1 MMALDFQSV
10 AQIVASRGLNRVI
23 EGLLLAGLSWGVL
36 RVFGGRSSSPSSA
49 VSSTTRFAVW
59 FSTLLV
65 IAGVPLLGRSS
76 SPLVASKLRVP
87 ELMLSSAWAMG
98 LFAAWAVTSGGLLI
112 RLGFSL
118 WHVYR
123 LRRECWEI
131 DGESLASTVEA
142 MLAEMFQQS
151 PRIRR
156 VQLLASDDLRVPTAL
171 GFFRPAVVL
180 PAWALRD
187 FSADELKGI
196 VLHELAHLRRW
207 DDWTNLAQKFVKA
220 LFFFHP
226 AVWWI
231 DSRLALEREIACDD
245 MVLEQTANARTY
257 AASLVSVA
265 ERVVAEKMRMGRALA
280 LAQSALGRVREVS
293 LRVAQILDPERPR
306 TTRGWRP
313 ALAMIGTLA
322 VVTVGAVPY
331 APELISFQGK
341 VQPVV
346 TAGASAVR
354 SIPITAAS
362 LRWAGEGARPYV
374 DTGETSSASLRTAAR
389 QSASPQ
395 WTGEGPSASLRT
407 GASRSTYVS
416 GLSTAGKTSAEPVSS
431 GRRAADR
438 PMVIP
443 AKATLRRSNRGPKII
458 TVKAKAFDR
467 TQSVETVLV
476 WHSSQFD
483 EFNSTVWTLTVWRIR
498 TADGEQQTVQETIVM
513 NSL

>member
-1 MMALDFQSV
+1 MIALDFQSV
-10 AQIVASRGLNRVI
+10 AQIVASRGLNTVI

-36 RVFGGRSSSPSSA
+36 YCFSAARSGTSSM
-49 VSSTTRFAVW
+49 TRFAVW

-65 IAGVPLLGRSS
+65 IAGLPLLGRSS
-76 SPLVASKLRVP
+76 SPLVASNLRVP

-98 LFAAWAVTSGGLLI
+98 LFAAWAVISGGLLI
-112 RLGFSL
+112 RLSFSL

-123 LRRECWEI
+123 LRSECREI
-131 DGESLASTVEA
+131 DGASLASSVEPA
-142 MLAEMFQQS
+142 LGEVLEQF
-151 PRIRR
+151 PRMRR
-156 VQLLASDDLRVPTAL
+156 VKPLVSDRVRVPTAL

-187 FSADELKGI
+187 LSADELRVI

-265 ERVVAEKMRMGRALA
+265 ERVFAEKMRMGKALA

-293 LRVAQILDPERPR
+293 LRVAQILDPKRPQ
-306 TTRGWRP
+306 TTHGWRP

-322 VVTVGAVPY
+322 VITVGAMPY
-331 APELISFQGK
+331 APELISFQGR

-346 TAGASAVR
+346 TAGASGVS

-362 LRWAGEGARPYV
+362 LRWAGEGTRPYV
-374 DTGETSSASLRTAAR
+374 DKGGNSSALLRTGARSRRWTGEDPSTSLKASARRSISGESRTAAR
-389 QSASPQ
+389 Q
-395 WTGEGPSASLRT
+395 L
-407 GASRSTYVS
+407 
-416 GLSTAGKTSAEPVSS
+416 
-431 GRRAADR
+431 
-438 PMVIP
+438 VIP
-443 AKATLRRSNRGPKII
+443 AKATLRRSSRGPKI
-458 TVKAKAFDR
+458 VVAMAKASDR
-467 TQSVETVLV
+467 MQSAETLLVL
-476 WHSSQFD
+476 HSSQFD
-483 EFNSTVWTLTVWRIR
+483 ESDSTVWMLTVWRVR
-498 TADGEQQTVQETIVM
+498 TADGEQQTLQETIVM
-513 NSL
+513 NLL

>member
-1 MMALDFQSV
+1 MIALDFQSV
-10 AQIVASRGLNRVI
+10 AQIVASRGLNTVI
-23 EGLLLAGLSWGVL
+23 EGVALAGLSWGVL
-36 RVFGGRSSSPSSA
+36 RFFGARSSAPSSA

-65 IAGVPLLGRSS
+65 IAGLPLLGRSS
-76 SPLVASKLRVP
+76 SPLVASNLRVP
-87 ELMLSSAWAMG
+87 ELTLSSAWAMG
-98 LFAAWAVTSGGLLI
+98 LFAAWAVVSGGLLI

-118 WHVYR
+118 RHVYR
-123 LRRECWEI
+123 LRRDCREI
-131 DGESLASTVEA
+131 DGASVTSSVESLLEEI
-142 MLAEMFQQS
+142 LQQF
-151 PRIRR
+151 PRMRR
-156 VQLLASDDLRVPTAL
+156 VKLLVSDDLRVPTAL

-187 FSADELKGI
+187 LSADELRVI

-207 DDWTNLAQKFVKA
+207 DDWTNLAQKFVKT

-265 ERVVAEKMRMGRALA
+265 EKVVAEKMRMGRALA
-280 LAQSALGRVREVS
+280 LVQSALGRVREVS
-293 LRVAQILDPERPR
+293 LRVAQILDPKRPQ
-306 TTRGWRP
+306 TTRGWRS

-331 APELISFQGK
+331 APELISFEGK

-346 TAGASAVR
+346 TAGVSGVS

-362 LRWAGEGARPYV
+362 LRWAGEGTRPYV
-374 DTGETSSASLRTAAR
+374 DNLGARSVVKTARLAAKSAGQEDVHGARRTSS
-389 QSASPQ
+389 PI
-395 WTGEGPSASLRT
+395 
-407 GASRSTYVS
+407 V
-416 GLSTAGKTSAEPVSS
+416 V
-431 GRRAADR
+431 
-438 PMVIP
+438 P
-443 AKATLRRSNRGPKII
+443 AKATLRKRNRTPKVIMA
-458 TVKAKAFDR
+458 TAKASESMR
-467 TQSVETVLV
+467 PAEMLLV
-476 WHSSQFD
+476 WHSTQID
-483 EFNSTVWTLTVWRIR
+483 ESESNSVMWTLTVWRVR
-498 TADGEQQTVQETIVM
+498 TADGEQQTLQETIVM